1 MEIKNSIIKAHE
13 NLSKCSVRLL
23 DFAQQN
29 PESLK
34 SNNYT
39 LLELN
44 DPLFKLQPWPT
55 FINQKAKNE
64 IKEASLDVL
73 NLLRSIPARIF
84 SNDCEKISEYYGVS
98 VDLAKYLLY
107 GITDVHLDNL
117 LARGDFMINESGI
130 KCLEYNINTNL
141 GGMNLP
147 LWESLYLATPIIS
160 EFLDK
165 YKVKIHNKN
174 LYFFLFRQLVNAAST
189 FYTDCDEVNIAIV
202 MPQGF
207 DDPFRASQERYL
219 NSVYREVLQSEFDY
233 LKGQVF
239 ICDFSRIKVVGED
252 VFCENKKLHYIVEW
266 CQGFVPADILNLF
279 KKRKILISNGAIAW
293 LLSTKLNLALLSENK
308 DSELFSPGEKEII
321 EKYIP
326 WTRKVVP
333 GETTY
338 EGKKIQLEEF
348 ILSNREKLV
357 LKPLLGA
364 GGKEIYVG
372 CHKSEK
378 EWKDLVE
385 SAMKWNDWKGIHLDR
400 NLTEKQ
406 WYEFA
411 EKAYKEVKNWVVQ
424 EYIEPPRYLY
434 QLGKNGC
441 AEHHAVWGFF
451 IFGNTYAGGW
461 VRVLPANNDSGI
473 INCHQGARVSVL
485 FEVDE

>member
-1 MEIKNSIIKAHE
+1 MEIKTSIIKVHE
-13 NLSKCSVRLL
+13 NLSKCSVRFL
-23 DFAQQN
+23 DFVQQN

-55 FINQKAKNE
+55 FINQKTKNE
-64 IKEASLDVL
+64 IKKASLNVL
-73 NLLRSIPARIF
+73 NLLRSIPARVF
-84 SNDCEKISEYYGVS
+84 SNDYEKISKYYGVS

-107 GITDVHLDNL
+107 GVTDVHLDNL

-147 LWESLYLATPIIS
+147 LWESLYLATPVIS
-160 EFLDK
+160 EFLVK
-165 YKVKIHNKN
+165 HKVKIHNKN
-174 LYFFLFRQLVNAAST
+174 LYSFLFRQLVNASSA

-202 MPQGF
+202 MPQRL
-207 DDPFRASQERYL
+207 DDPYRSSQERYL
-219 NSVYREVLQSEFDY
+219 NSAYREVLQSEFDY

-239 ICDFSRIKVVGED
+239 IRDFSGIKVVGED
-252 VFCENKKLHYIVEW
+252 VFCESKKLHYIVEW
-266 CQGFVPADILNLF
+266 CLGFVPADILNLS
-279 KKRKILISNGAIAW
+279 KKKKILISNGAIAW

-308 DSELFSPGEKEII
+308 DSDLFSPEEKEII

-326 WTRKVVP
+326 WTRKVAP
-333 GETTY
+333 GEITY
-338 EGKKIQLEEF
+338 KGEKIQLKEF
-348 ILSNREKLV
+348 LLSNREKLV
-357 LKPLLGA
+357 LKPLVGA
-364 GGKEIYVG
+364 GGKDIYIG
-372 CHKSEK
+372 CHKSKE
-378 EWKDLVE
+378 EWKELVE
-385 SAMKWNDWKGIHLDR
+385 SAMLGKDWKDLHINSD
-400 NLTEKQ
+400 LTEKQ

-411 EKAYKEVKNWVVQ
+411 EKVYKEVKSWVVQ
-424 EYIEPPRYLY
+424 EYIESPSYLY
-434 QLGKNGC
+434 QLGENGC

-451 IFGNTYAGGW
+451 MFGNTYAGGW

-473 INCHQGARVSVL
+473 INCHKGAKVSVL